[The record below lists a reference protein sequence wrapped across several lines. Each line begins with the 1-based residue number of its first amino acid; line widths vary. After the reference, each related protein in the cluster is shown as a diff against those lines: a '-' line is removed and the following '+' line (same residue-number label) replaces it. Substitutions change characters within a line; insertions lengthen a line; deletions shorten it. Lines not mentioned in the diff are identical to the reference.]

1 MHLSNDLTQERPR
14 DVSLGKSQYSRTDFQ
29 LIGFWLHIARGAWI
43 SFLVVDLMV
52 VILTLFA
59 SRGYDPPTICAFPAN
74 CAITPDTVQA
84 LHHAGIAPTNYVI
97 YNLVLALLQSLIFLG
112 VGMFVFSHKSREPLG
127 LAASFV
133 FVVLGLSPFIN
144 QTTYPPAVV
153 FGYMYALCLLPAIGY
168 FLLTFPHGRFVP
180 RWSWVFAVLLF
191 VQVILFELP
200 TSFNIT
206 FWPPPLIAAVLLLTY
221 GGTIGV
227 LIYRYVRVFSY
238 TQRQQSKWP
247 VFGLAGFV
255 ALNFLF
261 GFIGSLFPWLG
272 APDSPYQLI
281 NGTLGAV
288 TFLILPLSVGMAIQR
303 YRLWE
308 IDVLIRRT
316 LIYTILTLIL
326 ALIYV
331 GLVFVFGTLLRG
343 LFGQQQQSPLV
354 IVASTLV
361 IAALFQHFRQSLQRF
376 IDHRFYR
383 RKYDAAKTVE
393 AFSATVR
400 NEVDLSQLSEHLLT
414 VVQETMQ
421 PLHVSLWLP
430 KPHQEIKYKTKA
442 WVSNG
447 LVPPHEE

>member
-14 DVSLGKSQYSRTDFQ
+14 DVSLDKSQYSRTDFQ
-29 LIGFWLHIARGAWI
+29 LRGFWLHIARGAWI
-43 SFLVVDLMV
+43 SFLVAELIV

-74 CAITPDTVQA
+74 CTITPHTVQA
-84 LHHAGIAPTNYVI
+84 LHHVGIAPTNYVI
-97 YNLVLALLQSLIFLG
+97 YNIVLALLQSLIFLG
-112 VGMFVFSHKSREPLG
+112 VGMFIFSHKSREPLG

-133 FVVLGLSPFIN
+133 FVILGLSPFMS

-153 FGYMYALCLLPAIGY
+153 FGYVYALCLLPALGY

-206 FWPPPLIAAVLLLTY
+206 FWPPPLFAAVLLLTY

-238 TQRQQSKWP
+238 SERQQSKWL

-261 GFIGSLFPWLG
+261 GFIGSLFPGFG

-288 TFLILPLSVGMAIQR
+288 TFLILPFSVGIAIQR

-316 LIYTILTLIL
+316 LIYTILTVIL
-326 ALIYV
+326 ALLYV
-331 GLVFVFGTLLRG
+331 GLVIG
-343 LFGQQQQSPLV
+343 LESLVRLFTGQVSQSPV
-354 IVASTLV
+354 IIVASTLA
-361 IAALFQHFRQSLQRF
+361 ISALFQPLRHRIQRV
-376 IDHRFYR
+376 IDRRFYR
-383 RKYDAAKTVE
+383 RKYDAAKTVA

-421 PLHVSLWLP
+421 PTHVSLWLP
-430 KPHQEIKYKTKA
+430 KPHREIKYKTNA

>member
-14 DVSLGKSQYSRTDFQ
+14 DEYSRTDFQ
-29 LIGFWLHIARGAWI
+29 LRGFWLHIARGAWI

-84 LHHAGIAPTNYVI
+84 LHHAGIAPANYAI
-97 YNLVLALLQSLIFLG
+97 FNLVLALFQSLIFLG
-112 VGMFVFSHKSREPLG
+112 VGMFIFWHKSREPLG

-133 FVVLGLSPFIN
+133 FVIIGLSPYLN
-144 QTTYPPAVV
+144 TSTYPPAVV
-153 FGYMYALCLLPAIGY
+153 FGFIYALCLLPAIGY
-168 FLLTFPHGRFVP
+168 FLLTFPDGRFVP
-180 RWSWVFAVLLF
+180 RWSWVFAILLF

-200 TSFNIT
+200 TSFNIV
-206 FWPPPLIAAVLLLTY
+206 FWPPPLFAAILLLTY

-227 LIYRYVRVFSY
+227 LIYRYVRVFSHS
-238 TQRQQSKWP
+238 QRQQSKWL

-255 ALNFLF
+255 ALNFLL
-261 GFIGSLFPWLG
+261 GFIGSLFPGVG

-281 NGTLGAV
+281 SGRLMAV
-288 TFLILPLSVGMAIQR
+288 TFLILPLSVGIAIQR
-303 YRLWE
+303 HRLWE

-316 LIYTILTLIL
+316 LVYTTLTVILV
-326 ALIYV
+326 LIYI
-331 GLVFVFGTLLRG
+331 GLVFVFGTLVRG
-343 LFGQQQQSPLV
+343 LLGQQQSPLV

-361 IAALFQHFRQSLQRF
+361 IAALFQPFRQSLQRF

-383 RKYDAAKTVE
+383 RKYNAAKTVE

-400 NEVDLSQLSEHLLT
+400 NQVDLSQLSEHLLT

-421 PLHVSLWLP
+421 PTHVSLWLP